1 MIVGVHFVH
10 VGTRWYVYGWRGGP
24 RIATVEGGG
33 KPRLSREMEEAVR
46 AVRAAANAGDETIG
60 GLVRDWRRSPE
71 WTALALTT
79 KRTWGTW
86 TARIEDKWGKV
97 PLEVWNDQR
106 MIGKVVAWRDSFADS
121 PRAADIGI
129 TVLSR
134 LLEWGRLRAR
144 VRVNVASGIPQ
155 LYRGGDRAT
164 IIWTADDMARF
175 RASAEALKLPH
186 VVDVLELAALTGL
199 RRADLAA
206 LKWSEVGEHAIVR
219 TALKRSRGRRRRAA
233 VPIIPEL
240 AALLERLRA
249 RPRKPGVETVLVN
262 SFGRPWGS
270 PVSLGD
276 RFHAVRDHAGIV
288 EAGDPALGEPDRA
301 KHLHDLRGTY
311 VTVLCRKEL
320 TDAQIAEIIAWSPQ
334 NVCQIRK
341 AYVDD
346 AAVVVAIGRRL
357 SAAPL

>member
-1 MIVGVHFVH
+1 L
-10 VGTRWYVYGWRGGP
+10 
-24 RIATVEGGG
+24 AT
-33 KPRLSREMEEAVR
+33 
-46 AVRAAANAGDETIG
+46 
-60 GLVRDWRRSPE
+60 
-71 WTALALTT
+71 
-79 KRTWGTW
+79 
-86 TARIEDKWGKV
+86 
-97 PLEVWNDQR
+97 
-106 MIGKVVAWRDSFADS
+106 
-121 PRAADIGI
+121 
-129 TVLSR
+129 
-134 LLEWGRLRAR
+134 
-144 VRVNVASGIPQ
+144 
-155 LYRGGDRAT
+155 
-164 IIWTADDMARF
+164 
-175 RASAEALKLPH
+175 
-186 VVDVLELAALTGL
+186 
-199 RRADLAA
+199 
-206 LKWSEVGEHAIVR
+206 HAIVR

-276 RFHAVRDHAGIV
+276 RFHRGPRPCRDRRAR
-288 EAGDPALGEPDRA
+288 ERRLAPDRP

-334 NVCQIRK
+334 NVSQIRK